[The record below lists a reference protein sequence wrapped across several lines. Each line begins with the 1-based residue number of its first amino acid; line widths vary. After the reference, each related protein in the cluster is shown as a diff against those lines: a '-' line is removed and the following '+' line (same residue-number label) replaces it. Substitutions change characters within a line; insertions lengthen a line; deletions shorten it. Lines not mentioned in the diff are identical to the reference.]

1 MKIEKHLLRAP
12 ATTGS
17 SFDQE
22 LQDLL
27 SARCK
32 LAYGAA
38 FAIAALSYIFFQLV
52 VNKTPEV
59 AETPVAQWHKFAYGL
74 YPVVFALTVAIVVLR
89 DWSSQQLLLLDQIV
103 INFTIL
109 LSLFASAVFFPTQL
123 PLFAVAL
130 LLFVHAA
137 IIPVQT
143 GYQVVPAAVTVVG
156 YPFAMLAAYQWI
168 PGITEY
174 WAGAGGDSAFR
185 DMVLEGSFSLG
196 ALAAISVLITQALY
210 GMRKSLHK
218 ARSLGNYVIEREL
231 GQGGMGRVFVAEHAL
246 LCRPTAIKTLEAMR
260 FDGRPGDLKRFE
272 REVRLSAT
280 LTHPNTITIY
290 DFGRSSDDTFYY
302 AMEYLEGLDLQ
313 RLVERFG
320 PMPPERAVYILRQVC
335 GALAEAHARG
345 IIHRDIKPS
354 NIFLTNRGGLF
365 DFVKVLDFGLAKQV
379 EVDDTSTLTKDG
391 TLFGTPRYMAPEMVY
406 GKAEVDNRAD
416 IYNVGGV
423 AYWMVTGH
431 PPFESES
438 SVEVIVDHVK
448 TKPKRPSTVSEVP
461 IPEELDNLI
470 MRCLEKKPSERFQ
483 TALELQSALAHVQ
496 FEEPWDEDKAC
507 SWWSLHAPE
516 DARISECVRRA
527 TEGSLLIDE
536 EEEEG
541 RGHDVSEAAAA
552 R

>member
-1 MKIEKHLLRAP
+1 MKIEKHLLRVP
-12 ATTGS
+12 VTTGA
-17 SFDQE
+17 SFDRE

-38 FAIAALSYIFFQLV
+38 FAIAALSYIFFQAV
-52 VNKTPEV
+52 VNKTPEI
-59 AETPVAQWHKFAYGL
+59 AETPLAPWHKLAYGL
-74 YPVVFALTVAIVVLR
+74 YPIVFALTVAILVLR
-89 DWSSQQLLLLDQIV
+89 EWSSQQLLLIDQIV
-103 INFTIL
+103 INFAIL
-109 LSLFASAVFFPTQL
+109 LALFTSAVFFPTQL
-123 PLFAVAL
+123 PVFGVAL

-143 GYQVVPAAVTVVG
+143 GYQVTPAAVTVIG
-156 YPFAMLAAYQWI
+156 YPFAMLAAYQWM
-168 PGITEY
+168 PGVKEY
-174 WAGAGGDSAFR
+174 WGGVGGDSAFR
-185 DMVLEGSFSLG
+185 DMVLEGTFSLG

-231 GQGGMGRVFVAEHAL
+231 GQGGMGRVFMAQHAL
-246 LCRPTAIKTLEAMR
+246 LCRPTAIKTLEAIQ
-260 FDGRPGDLKRFE
+260 FDGRPGHLKRFE

-320 PMPPERAVYILRQVC
+320 SMPPERAVYILRQVC

-379 EVDDTSTLTKDG
+379 DVDDTSTLTQDG
-391 TLFGTPRYMAPEMVY
+391 ALFGTPRYMAPEMVY
-406 GKAEVDNRAD
+406 GKDEVDNRAD

-431 PPFESES
+431 APFESES

-448 TKPKRPSTVSEVP
+448 TEPKPPSTVTEVP
-461 IPEELDNLI
+461 IPEELDGIIL
-470 MRCLEKKPSERFQ
+470 RCLEKKPSDRFQ
-483 TALELQSALAHVQ
+483 TALELLSALDGIQ
-496 FEEPWDEDKAC
+496 FEEPWDEDRAC

-516 DARISECVRRA
+516 DVRISECVRHA
-527 TEGSLLIDE
+527 TEGSLLLGEEDE
-536 EEEEG
+536 EE
-541 RGHDVSEAAAA
+541 RGSDVSEAAAA
-552 R
+552 Q